1 MSIFLEPNNFIT
13 YTTEEEK
20 EFHELIMK
28 FMYSLND
35 RGIKDTS
42 LRMNMS
48 SKSKK
53 IFKMRTISKFM
64 MNRWEDSGKL
74 DDIRFKS
81 EEIQGLPYVVLT
93 CKMQIT
99 YDTLDGYF
107 CYTIGKQLYNKSDL
121 YAFIRKVVN
130 ILQKNNISFPS
141 LDNLLLWCV
150 EENK

>member
-1 MSIFLEPNNFIT
+1 MSIFLEPNDFIT
-13 YTTEEEK
+13 YTTETEK

-35 RGIKDTS
+35 IGIKDTS
-42 LRMNMS
+42 LRMYMS

-53 IFKMRTISKFM
+53 IFKMRTISKNM
-64 MNRWEDSGKL
+64 VNRWEDSGKL
-74 DDIRFKS
+74 NDISFKS
-81 EEIQGLPYVVLT
+81 EEIQGLQYVVLT
-93 CKMQIT
+93 CKMQIK

-107 CYTIGKQLYNKSDL
+107 CYKISKPLYNKSDL
-121 YAFIRKVVN
+121 YAFIRKVVD

-141 LDNLLLWCV
+141 LDNLVLWCV